1 MHVSADMEK
10 GEKARFIM
18 KPEYGYAGKG
28 CRVPPPTGCAAD
40 AAFIF
45 DIHLVNWYSKDQ
57 VRMAS
62 DDGDV
67 FKRSL
72 CEVDS
77 WETPRAPFEVCVL
90 LTEESG

>member
-1 MHVSADMEK
+1 MHVSADMRK

-28 CRVPPPTGCAAD
+28 CRVLPPTGCAAD

-72 CEVDS
+72 CEVDT
-77 WETPRAPFEVCVL
+77 WETPRAPFEVCVC
-90 LTEESG
+90 S